1 MIDDITDMFSSSKS
15 KYVVLAIIIGGI
27 ISIPTVLLIN
37 YLNPKVEKYQ
47 EVKEKVE
54 LTKHVVNL
62 SKDFITERKSKKEF
76 SDSKI
81 DTKNKE
87 RENSVKEKEETSK
100 SKEFIKNVV
109 INKYNTEIK
118 DKKIGEI
125 VDSFKNNKDKNK
137 EDEK

>member
-1 MIDDITDMFSSSKS
+1 MIDDITDIFSSSKS

-100 SKEFIKNVV
+100 SKEFIKNVA

-125 VDSFKNNKDKNK
+125 VDTFKNNKDKNK

>member
-1 MIDDITDMFSSSKS
+1 MIDDITDIFSSSKS

-76 SDSKI
+76 YDSKI

-87 RENSVKEKEETSK
+87 RENAVKEKEETSK
-100 SKEFIKNVV
+100 SKEFIKNVA
-109 INKYNTEIK
+109 INKYNAEIK
-118 DKKIGEI
+118 DKKIGET